1 MESTQPKHK
10 DMPEEGL
17 TRIHPRIHCVTT
29 PDGGKNPSE
38 AEEITVDAF
47 IETLAEVAMA
57 VAKRRL
63 QRVRSVKFGGIWSDV
78 VAMLALALCILFFSV
93 PFFAE

>member
-10 DMPEEGL
+10 EAAEEGL
-17 TRIHPRIHCVTT
+17 TPIHPRIHCVAT
-29 PDGGKNPSE
+29 PDGG
-38 AEEITVDAF
+38 EEPTETDKIMVNSF

-63 QRVRSVKFGGIWSDV
+63 QDNGSKD
-78 VAMLALALCILFFSV
+78 
-93 PFFAE
+93 